1 MAYDYQRGGRGCGQQ
16 AGGYNNRSYGQQGGW
31 NNRANVANDPPEPVK
46 PKKLPVNYV
55 DEAERVIGELK
66 AKSGRLE
73 ITTSKIRAIHALVA
87 DIYNAENPRS
97 EAELLEESQ
106 LKLMRLRVRIIYD
119 GREKAVREF
128 VEKAQLLEYIKGIG
142 KSRAEMIQFAH
153 YMEALVAYH
162 CYYSD
167 RKTGQGERLCTEKL

>member
-1 MAYDYQRGGRGCGQQ
+1 MAYDYQRGGRGYGQQ
-16 AGGYNNRSYGQQGGW
+16 AGGYKNRSYGQQGGW
-31 NNRANVANDPPEPVK
+31 NNRANVTNDQPEPVK

-55 DEAERVIGELK
+55 DEAERVMSELK
-66 AKSGRLE
+66 AKRG
-73 ITTSKIRAIHALVA
+73 ITTSKIRAIYALVA
-87 DIYNAENPRS
+87 DIYNVENLRS

-119 GREKAVREF
+119 AGREQAVRAF

-162 CYYSD
+162 RYYGG
-167 RKTGQGERLCTEKL
+167 RET

>member
-1 MAYDYQRGGRGCGQQ
+1 MAYDYQRGGRGYGQQ

-31 NNRANVANDPPEPVK
+31 NNRANVTNDQPEPVK

-66 AKSGRLE
+66 AKRG
-73 ITTSKIRAIHALVA
+73 ITTSKIRAIYALVA
-87 DIYNAENPRS
+87 DIYNVENLRS

-119 GREKAVREF
+119 AGREQAVRAF

-162 CYYSD
+162 RYYGG
-167 RKTGQGERLCTEKL
+167 RET

>member
-1 MAYDYQRGGRGCGQQ
+1 MAYDYQRGGRGYGQQ

-31 NNRANVANDPPEPVK
+31 NNRANVTNDQPDPVK
-46 PKKLPVNYV
+46 PKKLPENYV
-55 DEAERVIGELK
+55 DEAERVMSELK
-66 AKSGRLE
+66 AKRG
-73 ITTSKIRAIHALVA
+73 ITTSKIRAIYALVA
-87 DIYNAENPRS
+87 DIYNAENLRS

-119 GREKAVREF
+119 AGREQAVRAF

-162 CYYSD
+162 RYYGG
-167 RKTGQGERLCTEKL
+167 RET